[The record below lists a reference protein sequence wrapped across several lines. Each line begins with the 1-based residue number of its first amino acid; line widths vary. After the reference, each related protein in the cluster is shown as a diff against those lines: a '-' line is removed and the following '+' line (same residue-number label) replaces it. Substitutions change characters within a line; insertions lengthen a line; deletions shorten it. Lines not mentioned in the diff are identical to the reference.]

1 MVKYQDISFTNKQ
14 ARDDFK
20 TKWIAADYDTAIA
33 MLSDA
38 ALADKVI
45 NADVFNDLATK
56 IVEAEER
63 NDDNFPEYRLGAP
76 SFVLPTSG
84 ENGSLKF
91 VYPNWQSGDFESVQL
106 YEYDGTQ
113 WNPCYCKISPK
124 VQAKIDAQT
133 ADIAELTNL
142 TPDAQVNALLG
153 SGGAREQ
160 GSVSISNINDY
171 NLIVLCTN
179 IGDAV
184 VYLDAD
190 GNSGCG
196 YVYNPEANPG
206 ESIPAKR
213 MQGAYVY
220 AKRTTT
226 GIDFYARR
234 TQVVPGATYVVV
246 NNIYGII

>member
-20 TKWIAADYDTAIA
+20 TKWIAADYDTAID

-38 ALADKVI
+38 TLADKVV
-45 NADVFNDLATK
+45 NADVFNDIATK
-56 IVEAEER
+56 IVEAEGR
-63 NDDNFPEYRLGAP
+63 QDANFPDYRITGP
-76 SFVLPTSG
+76 WTQLPTTIPKSK
-84 ENGSLKF
+84 LCF
-91 VYPNWQSGDFESVQL
+91 VYTNWQSGDFESVQL

-133 ADIAELTNL
+133 AYIAELTTL

-153 SGGAREQ
+153 SGGGQEH

-179 IGDAV
+179 IGEAV

-196 YVYNPEANPG
+196 YIDNTN
-206 ESIPAKR
+206 
-213 MQGAYVY
+213 QGAYVY

-226 GIDFYARR
+226 GIDFYAKR
-234 TQVVPGATYVVV
+234 TQSAPVKPYVFV

>member
-1 MVKYQDISFTNKQ
+1 MVKYQDISFINKQ

-20 TKWIAADYDTAIA
+20 TKWIAADYDTAID

-38 ALADKVI
+38 ALADKVV

-56 IVEAEER
+56 IVEAEGR
-63 NDDNFPEYRLGAP
+63 NDTNFPEYKLGAP
-76 SFVLPTSG
+76 SFSLPASG

-91 VYPNWQSGDFESVQL
+91 IYPNWQSGDFESVQL
-106 YEYDGTQ
+106 YEYNGTQ

-153 SGGAREQ
+153 SGRGEQ

-196 YVYNPEANPG
+196 YIYNTN
-206 ESIPAKR
+206 
-213 MQGAYVY
+213 QGAYVY

-226 GIDFYARR
+226 GIDFWASR
-234 TQVVPGATYVVV
+234 TQILPGKPYVFV

>member
-1 MVKYQDISFTNKQ
+1 MVKYQDISFENKQ

-33 MLSDA
+33 MLSDD
-38 ALADKVI
+38 ALNDKVV

-63 NDDNFPEYRLGAP
+63 QDDNFPEYRITGP
-76 SFVLPTSG
+76 WPQFQLPTTIPKSK
-84 ENGSLKF
+84 LCF
-91 VYPNWQSGDFESVQL
+91 VYTNWQGGDYQSVQL

-133 ADIAELTNL
+133 ADIAELANL

-153 SGGAREQ
+153 SGGGQEH

-196 YVYNPEANPG
+196 YIYNTN
-206 ESIPAKR
+206 
-213 MQGAYVY
+213 QGAYVY

>member
-1 MVKYQDISFTNKQ
+1 MVKYRDISFANKQ
-14 ARDDFK
+14 ARDEFK
-20 TKWIAADYDTAIA
+20 TKWIAADYETAIA
-33 MLSDA
+33 MLSDD
-38 ALADKVI
+38 ALADKVV

-63 NDDNFPEYRLGAP
+63 NDDNFPEHRITGP
-76 SFVLPTSG
+76 WTQLPTTIPKSK
-84 ENGSLKF
+84 LCF
-91 VYPNWQSGDFESVQL
+91 VYTNWQGGDYQSVQL

-153 SGGAREQ
+153 SGRGEQ

-196 YVYNPEANPG
+196 YIYNTN
-206 ESIPAKR
+206 
-213 MQGAYVY
+213 QGAYVY

-226 GIDFYARR
+226 GIDFWAHR
-234 TQVVPGATYVVV
+234 TIVQPGALYVYV

>member
-20 TKWIAADYDTAIA
+20 TKWIATDYDTAIA

-38 ALADKVI
+38 ALADKVV

-56 IVEAEER
+56 IVEAEGR
-63 NDDNFPEYRLGAP
+63 QDANFPEYILGVP
-76 SFVLPTSG
+76 VFQVPTSG
-84 ENGSLKF
+84 TNGELQF
-91 VYPNWQSGDFESVQL
+91 VYANSHSDDVEVQL

-142 TPDAQVNALLG
+142 TPDVQVNALLG

-160 GSVSISNINDY
+160 GSVSISNIDDY

-196 YVYNPEANPG
+196 YIDNPEANPG
-206 ESIPAKR
+206 ESVPAKR

>member
-20 TKWIAADYDTAIA
+20 TKWIAADYDTAIDI
-33 MLSDA
+33 LSDA
-38 ALADKVI
+38 ALDDKVV

-56 IVEAEER
+56 IVEAEGR
-63 NDDNFPEYRLGAP
+63 QDANFPEYILGVP
-76 SFVLPTSG
+76 VFQVPTSG
-84 ENGSLKF
+84 TNGELQF
-91 VYPNWQSGDFESVQL
+91 VYANSHSDDVEVQL

-142 TPDAQVNALLG
+142 TPDAQVNVLLG
-153 SGGAREQ
+153 SGGGQEH
-160 GSVSISNINDY
+160 GSVSISNIDDY

-196 YVYNPEANPG
+196 YIYNTN
-206 ESIPAKR
+206 
-213 MQGAYVY
+213 QGAYVY

-226 GIDFYARR
+226 GIDFWAHR
-234 TQVVPGATYVVV
+234 TIVQPGALYVYV

>member
-1 MVKYQDISFTNKQ
+1 MVKYQDISSENKQ

-38 ALADKVI
+38 ALADKVV
-45 NADVFNDLATK
+45 NAGVFNDLATK
-56 IVEAEER
+56 IVEAEGR
-63 NDDNFPEYRLGAP
+63 QDANFPEYILGIP
-76 SFVLPTSG
+76 EYQLPTSG
-84 ENGSLKF
+84 TNGELQF
-91 VYPNWQSGDFESVQL
+91 VYANSHSDDVEVQL

-124 VQAKIDAQT
+124 VQANIDAQT
-133 ADIAELTNL
+133 AEIAELTTL

-153 SGGAREQ
+153 SGGGQEH
-160 GSVSISNINDY
+160 GSVSISNIDDY

-179 IGDAV
+179 IGEAV

-196 YVYNPEANPG
+196 YIYNTN
-206 ESIPAKR
+206 
-213 MQGAYVY
+213 QGAYVY

-226 GIDFYARR
+226 GIDFWAHR
-234 TQVVPGATYVVV
+234 TIVQPGALYVYV

>member
-14 ARDDFK
+14 SRDDFK

-38 ALADKVI
+38 ALADKVV

-196 YVYNPEANPG
+196 YIDNTN
-206 ESIPAKR
+206 
-213 MQGAYVY
+213 QGAYVY

-226 GIDFYARR
+226 GIDFYVKR
-234 TQVVPGATYVVV
+234 TQSAPVKPFVFV

>member
-1 MVKYQDISFTNKQ
+1 MVKYQDISFANKQ

-38 ALADKVI
+38 ALADKVV

-56 IVEAEER
+56 IVEAEGR
-63 NDDNFPEYRLGAP
+63 QDANFPEYILGVP
-76 SFVLPTSG
+76 VFQVPTSG
-84 ENGSLKF
+84 TNGELQF
-91 VYPNWQSGDFESVQL
+91 VYANSHSDDVEVQL